1 MFQALYTLNLT
12 AVIVWSLISFTLIS
26 CDTAEPKEINARSD
40 MSAGGEVNAGSD
52 ISAGDEVNA
61 GDEPVAID
69 LERGE
74 ALYQQF
80 CGFCHGAEGEGYLAD
95 NANALNNQDFLS
107 VASDEFLTLST
118 VHGRPGTPMSPWG
131 VEKGGPLDTS
141 MVRDIVAFI
150 RLWQT
155 EPSLNYPAPSLTGA
169 PQRGQPLYNAVCAS
183 CHGENGE
190 GISAVSLNNPWF
202 LETVDDG
209 FLAHAIQVGRR
220 GTSMGAYGPPLVNE
234 QGLADLVSLIRSWA
248 SPVDMDPPPPFTPQ
262 VDQTPLHPEGEDP
275 DFVLREDRFVPAQQ
289 VYDALLAERK
299 MTIIDAR
306 PAADYVDEHIAGAIS
321 LPFYDVDAYADQ
333 LDPSVF
339 TLTYCGCPHAVSG
352 QAADALI
359 ARGFQQVAIIDEG
372 FYEWRDTFNF
382 PTASG
387 ELLFAP

>member
-289 VYDALLAERK
+289 VYDAL
-299 MTIIDAR
+299 
-306 PAADYVDEHIAGAIS
+306 
-321 LPFYDVDAYADQ
+321 
-333 LDPSVF
+333 
-339 TLTYCGCPHAVSG
+339 
-352 QAADALI
+352 
-359 ARGFQQVAIIDEG
+359 
-372 FYEWRDTFNF
+372 
-382 PTASG
+382 
-387 ELLFAP
+387 